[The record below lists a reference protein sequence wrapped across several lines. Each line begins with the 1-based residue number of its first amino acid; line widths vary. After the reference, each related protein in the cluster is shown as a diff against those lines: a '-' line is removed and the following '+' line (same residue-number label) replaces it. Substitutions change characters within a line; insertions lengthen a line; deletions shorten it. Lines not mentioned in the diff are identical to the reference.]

1 MALQSACAS
10 SKEER
15 ILPLLNPTSRARH
28 NHANRMDTI
37 PQRYAEM
44 SGEELDERI
53 AAARA
58 ALGER
63 LVILGHHFQRDE
75 IIKYADFR
83 GDSFKL
89 AQLAAARPQADYIVF
104 CGVHFMAES
113 ADILSGPHQQVIL
126 PNPAAG
132 CSMADMANIAEVE
145 ECWEMLLDIL
155 GEDAGIIPVTYM
167 NSAANLKAFCGRNG
181 G

>member
-15 ILPLLNPTSRARH
+15 VLPLLYPETRARH
-28 NHANRMDTI
+28 SHSKRIDTI
-37 PQRYAEM
+37 PQHYAEM
-44 SGEELDERI
+44 SGEELDLRI

-58 ALGER
+58 TLGER
-63 LVILGHHFQRDE
+63 LVILGHHYQRDE
-75 IIKYADFR
+75 IIKYADAR

-89 AQLAAARPQADYIVF
+89 AQFAAARPEADYILF

-113 ADILSGPHQQVIL
+113 ADILSGPHQQVVL

-145 ECWEMLLDIL
+145 ECWEALDEL
-155 GEDAGIIPVTYM
+155 FAEETT
-167 NSAANLKAFCGRNG
+167 SAAGE
-181 G
+181 

>member
-1 MALQSACAS
+1 MPLQSACAS

-15 ILPLLNPTSRARH
+15 VLPLLYPETRARH
-28 NHANRMDTI
+28 TQSKRIDTI
-37 PQRYAEM
+37 PQHYAEM
-44 SGEELDERI
+44 SGEELDQRI

-58 ALGER
+58 KLGER
-63 LVILGHHFQRDE
+63 LVILGHHYQRDE

-113 ADILSGPHQQVIL
+113 ADILSAPHQCVIL

-132 CSMADMANIAEVE
+132 CSLADIAQIAQGE
-145 ECWEMLLDIL
+145 ESWQKLHDTL
-155 GEDAGIIPVTYM
+155 GE
-167 NSAANLKAFCGRNG
+167 NG
-181 G
+181 GVVTLTYNKS

>member
-1 MALQSACAS
+1 MALQSACAA

-15 ILPLLNPTSRARH
+15 ILPLLYPTSRARH
-28 NHANRMDTI
+28 NHTNRIDSI
-37 PQRYAEM
+37 PQYYAEM
-44 SGEELDERI
+44 PGEELDQRI
-53 AAARA
+53 AEARA
-58 ALGER
+58 ALGEK
-63 LVILGHHFQRDE
+63 LVILGHHYQRDE

-113 ADILSGPHQQVIL
+113 ADLLSAPHQQVIL

-132 CSMADMANIAEVE
+132 C
-145 ECWEMLLDIL
+145 
-155 GEDAGIIPVTYM
+155 
-167 NSAANLKAFCGRNG
+167 
-181 G
+181 